1 MSIRLGGIAA
11 ITGAMILAVSWF
23 GTIAGALP
31 LDGRVLVALILV
43 GLVSLLVALTI
54 LSAFQARAMPGLV
67 WTAFALS
74 AVGAIGY
81 MVGML
86 GLIGVDE
93 GAVSSGGIG
102 EMIAT
107 VGYSVGGLAAVVG
120 FALFGI
126 ATYRSGVLSRPG
138 AVLLAVGPALGAVA
152 WVTALTVAWDL
163 GGLLMLAA
171 MACFLTG
178 WVVLGVA
185 AIRLD
190 RPAAAANPA

>member
-11 ITGAMILAVSWF
+11 ITGALILAVSWF

-74 AVGAIGY
+74 AIGAIGY
-81 MVGML
+81 VVGML

-102 EMIAT
+102 EMIAA

-126 ATYRSGVLSRPG
+126 ATYRSDVLSRPG

-152 WVTALTVAWDL
+152 WVTALTVTWDL

-178 WVVLGVA
+178 WMVLGVA